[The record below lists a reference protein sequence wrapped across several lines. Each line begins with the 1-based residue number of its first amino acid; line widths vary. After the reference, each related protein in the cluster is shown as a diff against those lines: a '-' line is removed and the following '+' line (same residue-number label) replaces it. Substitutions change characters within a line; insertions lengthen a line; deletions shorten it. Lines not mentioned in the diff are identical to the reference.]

1 MSLLRQLH
9 HISPAALCYY
19 CRQGLAEMSLL
30 SCDIVVC
37 SVGPSGDSLT
47 ASSVF
52 NSPPPETVCDC
63 GVAPPGGEGNATIF
77 SIQDVTFLMSTLV
90 AGQSKRE
97 PAIKFRVL
105 TTGLRVGENMVR
117 ASEKSVI

>member
-19 CRQGLAEMSLL
+19 SRQGLAEMSLL

-37 SVGPSGDSLT
+37 GVGPSGDSLT

-52 NSPPPETVCDC
+52 NSPPPGTVCDC
-63 GVAPPGGEGNATIF
+63 GVAPRVATGIF

-90 AGQSKRE
+90 GGQSKRE

-117 ASEKSVI
+117 ASEMSVI